1 MGPLAA
7 ALLVSA
13 GGAIAQRMFDDPARD
28 VGGDERRRRLLEAGG
43 MDNPIFRTQQEQI
56 DYLIGQR
63 ETAGERAALMAKQNR
78 EQQDARAMQMQA
90 GGDPRAAQL
99 MALGTQQAKTAYG
112 MQEATDRERFKQ
124 DEVDKLNQLI
134 LAGATNLGGQRAG
147 HQRGMYGA
155 EMGSAQ
161 YEGQQPTVG
170 DQIAAS
176 LGAGFGAYGMMQG
189 QGDRGGG
196 RRGSDLTGAGSGRPP
211 GSGPDWGTDQD
222 WEDYERRNT

>member
-1 MGPLAA
+1 
-7 ALLVSA
+7 
-13 GGAIAQRMFDDPARD
+13 MFTDPSRD
-28 VGGDERRRRLLEAGG
+28 VGGGERRKRLLEAGG

-63 ETAGERAALMAKQNR
+63 ETAGERANLMAKQNR
-78 EQQDARAMQMQA
+78 EQQEARAMQMQA

-124 DEVDKLNQLI
+124 DELERLNQLI
-134 LAGATNLGGQRAG
+134 MSGAGHLGQQRG
-147 HQRGMYGA
+147 VHQRGMYGA

-161 YEGQQPTVG
+161 YEGNMPTIG
-170 DQIAAS
+170 DQIASAA
-176 LGAGFGAYGMMQG
+176 GAGAAAYGMMQG
-189 QGDRGGG
+189 PGDRGGG
-196 RRGSDLTGAGSGRPP
+196 RRGSDLTGTGSGRPP
-211 GSGPDWGTDQD
+211 GGGPDWGTDQD